1 MDYETRVA
9 QPADAAAV
17 GELLE
22 LSYRALMASAYAA
35 ESLAPALGLITRANP
50 ALLSSGTYYVAQTP
64 AGLLVGCG
72 GWTRERPGTGLVE
85 PHVGHLRHFATHPE
99 WIRRGVGRAI
109 YRLCEVGAR
118 SAGVK
123 ALECYSTLNGEQFYA
138 TLGFARVREIDAEL
152 RAGVTLRSVLMRREF
167 RAGG

>member
-1 MDYETRVA
+1 MDHEIRVA

-22 LSYRALMASAYAA
+22 LSYPALMASAYAP

-50 ALLSSGTYYVAQTP
+50 ALLGSGTYYVAQTP
-64 AGLLVGCG
+64 AGMLVGCG
-72 GWTRERPGTGLVE
+72 GWTPEQPGTGSVA
-85 PHVGHLRHFATHPE
+85 PHVAHLRHFATHPE

-109 YRLCEVGAR
+109 YRLCEAGAR
-118 SAGVK
+118 SAGVRT
-123 ALECYSTLNGEQFYA
+123 LECYSSLNGEKFYA

-152 RAGVTLRSVLMRREF
+152 RGGVTLRSVLMRRELL
-167 RAGG
+167 AD